1 MVRELNYMII
11 NYSNNDLEYIDY
23 ICNELDKKS
32 QEIVDFFDI
41 KDFGKKVSVTLF
53 DSLELFRSECAKVNR
68 TLVSNVPEWVCGMKI
83 PNGDIYTLCLEE
95 YRKTKGHEN
104 KCIEDLVYLILH
116 EFTHACHGK
125 VKKDN
130 QRGYAWLVEG
140 LATTISHQYDN
151 SLLVFNASL
160 DEMIKG
166 TKDYKNYHTMFKY
179 VLDTYGR
186 NYVLELI
193 KNYDLLVKDTPRL
206 YEEVREL
213 YYDSELGK
221 KGKKR

>member
-53 DSLELFRSECAKVNR
+53 DSLEVFRRKCAKVNR
-68 TLVSNVPEWVCGMKI
+68 TSVSNVPEWVCGMKI
-83 PNGDIYTLCLEE
+83 PNGDIYTLCLDE

-104 KCIEDLVYLILH
+104 KSIEDLVYLILH
-116 EFTHACHGK
+116 EFTHACHSK
-125 VKKDN
+125 IKKDN
-130 QRGYAWLVEG
+130 QRGYAWLAEG

-151 SLLVFNASL
+151 VNINFNATL
-160 DEMIKG
+160 EEVMY
-166 TKDYKNYHTMFKY
+166 KDSDYISHHTMFKY

-186 NYVLELI
+186 DYVLELI
-193 KNYDLLVKDTPRL
+193 KNYDLLVKDTPKL
-206 YEEVREL
+206 YEEIREL

-221 KGKKR
+221 EGKNR